1 MKIKMH
7 EKNKQN
13 KIKECRGINW
23 ALDLIKGPD
32 LI

>member
-1 MKIKMH
+1 MH

-13 KIKECRGINW
+13 KRKESRGIKW